1 MSSPDHRP
9 LIDAAGD
16 LRYGVHRLARR
27 LRSERSPQALS
38 QSKVSV
44 LAQLRRNGPT
54 GAKAL
59 ADADRLQP
67 QSLTR
72 VFAEL
77 ERDGLISRM
86 RNARDG
92 RQVLFVIT
100 GDGMRALKRDLAE
113 RDAWLA
119 GALLE
124 PTEAERQV
132 LSIAARLMDRLADA
146 SWTTMQ
152 DDGDSTTGAR

>member
-1 MSSPDHRP
+1 MTSPDPRP

-100 GDGMRALKRDLAE
+100 GDGMQALKRDVAE

-124 PTEAERQV
+124 LTEAERQV
-132 LSIAARLMDRLADA
+132 LSIAARLMDRLADS
-146 SWTTMQ
+146 SWTTMR

>member
-1 MSSPDHRP
+1 VSSPDHRP

-124 PTEAERQV
+124 LTEAERQV